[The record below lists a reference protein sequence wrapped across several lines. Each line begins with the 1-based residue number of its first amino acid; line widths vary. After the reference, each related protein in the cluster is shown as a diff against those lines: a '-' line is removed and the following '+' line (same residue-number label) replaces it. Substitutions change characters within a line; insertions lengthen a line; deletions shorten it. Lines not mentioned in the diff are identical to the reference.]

1 MKIQRIKEWS
11 MQIEGEEIRNAQ
23 DDLIL
28 SDNFFDMDPGS
39 RRVTVVSG
47 NLEDIRLRSVY
58 DIR

>member
-1 MKIQRIKEWS
+1 MVTAKHYAK
-11 MQIEGEEIRNAQ
+11 GVEIRNAQ

-39 RRVTVVSG
+39 RRVTVMSG